1 MVMRECKR
9 QVSFLIAEKSMHQRG
24 IGTFAKMVNASK
36 SWAKKKIAGRRS
48 LKIAGILKIF
58 DKMMLNLSS
67 SPFSHEPT

>member
-36 SWAKKKIAGRRS
+36 SWAKKKKKIARRRS
-48 LKIAGILKIF
+48 LKINGI
-58 DKMMLNLSS
+58 
-67 SPFSHEPT
+67 